1 MSNNLLYPA
10 VGGAPGSAVSSKEV
24 TQAPDRVIDRDPGA
38 AGLRNTPERGE
49 NFSKILGGELSKPEN
64 LRKADLVNPNLSNP
78 SLGGAVKEPLKFSA
92 HASARLQSRNLK
104 MGPEQMQ
111 KLNEAVDKAA
121 AKGLDDT
128 LVLTKDG
135 AFIVSVSNRTVVTA
149 LDRNS
154 LDGNVFTNI
163 DGAVVM

>member
-1 MSNNLLYPA
+1 MSNLRMPA
-10 VGGAPGSAVSSKEV
+10 VGGAPGSSIAKDPA
-24 TQAPDRVIDRDPGA
+24 QAPDRAIDKDVARS
-38 AGLRNTPERGE
+38 AGLNPTPAGVDS
-49 NFSKILGGELSKPEN
+49 FSQVLGNELTKP
-64 LRKADLVNPNLSNP
+64 VQ
-78 SLGGAVKEPLKFSA
+78 EPLKFSA
-92 HASARLQSRNLK
+92 HANARLQSRKLT

-128 LVLTKDG
+128 LVLTKEG
-135 AFIVSVSNRTVVTA
+135 AFIVNVKNRTVVTA

-163 DGAVVM
+163 DGAVIM